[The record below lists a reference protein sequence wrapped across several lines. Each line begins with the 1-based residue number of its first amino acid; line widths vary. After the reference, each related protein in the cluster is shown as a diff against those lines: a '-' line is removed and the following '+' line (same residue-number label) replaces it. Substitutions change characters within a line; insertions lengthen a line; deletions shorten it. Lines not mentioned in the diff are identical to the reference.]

1 MNILRKLIFNREDTR
16 IKTMNT
22 FQIIICFLCCSLIVQ
37 RLSGQRDTVVIY
49 KKIDTTELKLWIHY
63 PEKVKKKHAAII
75 FFHGGGWN
83 NGSAEQF
90 LPQSEYLAS
99 LGMVAISASY
109 RLKNVHGTT
118 PKEALED
125 AKSAIRYLRLNAKEL
140 NILPNKIA
148 AGGGSAGGHLA
159 AAAYTSINI
168 NDPKDAIDVSAK
180 PNCLVLFNPVIDNG
194 PEGYGYERI
203 KAWFHDIS
211 PMHGITK
218 KFPPTVFFLGTKDA
232 LIPVSTGE
240 LFRDKINEAGGQC
253 TLFLY
258 EGAGHGFFGWKDGK
272 NPYYVETLKQT
283 EIFLRKHKYLK

>member
-1 MNILRKLIFNREDTR
+1 MIFLKKTFCTLGIL
-16 IKTMNT
+16 
-22 FQIIICFLCCSLIVQ
+22 FLTYL
-37 RLSGQRDTVVIY
+37 LSAQSDTVIIY
-49 KKIDTTELKLWIHY
+49 KKIDTTELKIWIHY
-63 PEKVKKKHAAII
+63 PEKVKKRHAAII

-83 NGSAEQF
+83 NGTAEQF

-99 LGMVAISASY
+99 RGMVAIRASY
-109 RLKNVHGTT
+109 RLKNVHGTS

-125 AKSAIRYLRLNAKEL
+125 AKSALRFLRRHAKEL
-140 NILPNKIA
+140 HILPNKIA

-159 AAAYTSINI
+159 AAAFTSINI
-168 NDPKDAIDVSAK
+168 NDPKDAMDVSAK
-180 PNCLVLFNPVIDNG
+180 PNSLVLFNPVIDNG

-203 KAWFHDIS
+203 KTWFPDIS

-218 KFPPTVFFLGTKDA
+218 KFPPTVLFLGTKDA

-240 LFRDKINEAGGQC
+240 IFRDKIKKAGGHC

-272 NPYYVETLKQT
+272 NPLYDETLKQT
-283 EIFLRKHKYLK
+283 EIFLRQHRYLK

>member
-1 MNILRKLIFNREDTR
+1 MIFLKKTFCTLGIL
-16 IKTMNT
+16 
-22 FQIIICFLCCSLIVQ
+22 FLTYL
-37 RLSGQRDTVVIY
+37 LSAQSDTVIIY
-49 KKIDTTELKLWIHY
+49 KKIDTTELKIWIHY
-63 PEKVKKKHAAII
+63 PEKVKKRHAAII

-83 NGSAEQF
+83 NGTAEQF

-99 LGMVAISASY
+99 QGMVAIRASY
-109 RLKNVHGTT
+109 RLKNVHGTS

-125 AKSAIRYLRLNAKEL
+125 AKSAIRFLRRHAKEL
-140 NILPNKIA
+140 HILPNKIA

-159 AAAYTSINI
+159 AAAFTSINI
-168 NDPKDAIDVSAK
+168 NDPKDAMDVSAK
-180 PNCLVLFNPVIDNG
+180 PNSLVLFNPVIDNG

-203 KAWFHDIS
+203 KTWFPDIS

-218 KFPPTVFFLGTKDA
+218 KFPPTVLFLGTKDA

-240 LFRDKINEAGGQC
+240 IFRDKIKKAGGHC

-272 NPYYVETLKQT
+272 NPLYDETLKQT
-283 EIFLRKHKYLK
+283 EIFLRQHRYLK

>member
-1 MNILRKLIFNREDTR
+1 MIFLKKTFCTLGIL
-16 IKTMNT
+16 
-22 FQIIICFLCCSLIVQ
+22 FLTYL
-37 RLSGQRDTVVIY
+37 LSAQSDTVIIY
-49 KKIDTTELKLWIHY
+49 KKIDTTELKIWIHY
-63 PEKVKKKHAAII
+63 PEKVKKRHAAII

-83 NGSAEQF
+83 NGTAEQF

-99 LGMVAISASY
+99 QGMVAIRASY
-109 RLKNVHGTT
+109 RLKNVHGTS

-125 AKSAIRYLRLNAKEL
+125 AKSAIRFLRHHAKEL
-140 NILPNKIA
+140 HILPNKIA

-159 AAAYTSINI
+159 AAAFTSINI
-168 NDPKDAIDVSAK
+168 NDPKDAMDISAK
-180 PNCLVLFNPVIDNG
+180 PNSLVLFNPVIDNG

-203 KAWFHDIS
+203 KTWFPDIS

-218 KFPPTVFFLGTKDA
+218 KFPPTVLFLGTKDA

-240 LFRDKINEAGGQC
+240 IFRDKIKKAGGHC

-272 NPYYVETLKQT
+272 NPLYDETLKQT
-283 EIFLRKHKYLK
+283 EIFLRQHRYLK

>member
-1 MNILRKLIFNREDTR
+1 MNILHKLIFVCCFFQVLPLSAQKDT
-16 IKTMNT
+16 
-22 FQIIICFLCCSLIVQ
+22 IIV
-37 RLSGQRDTVVIY
+37 Y

-63 PEKVKKKHAAII
+63 PEKVKKRHAAII

-83 NGSAEQF
+83 SGTAEQF

-99 LGMVAISASY
+99 QGMIAISASY
-109 RLKNVHGTT
+109 RLKNIHGTT

-125 AKSAIRYLRLNAKEL
+125 AKSAIRFLRLNAKEL
-140 NILPNKIA
+140 HILPDKIA

-159 AAAYTSINI
+159 AAAFTSTDI
-168 NDPKDAIDVSAK
+168 NDPKDALKVSPK

-203 KAWFHDIS
+203 KAWFPDIS

-218 KFPPTVFFLGTKDA
+218 KFPPTVLFLGTKDA

-240 LFRDKINEAGGQC
+240 IFRDKIKEAGGQC

-258 EGAGHGFFGWKDGK
+258 DGAGHGFFGWKDGN
-272 NPYYVETLKQT
+272 NPYYAETLKQT
-283 EIFLRKHKYLK
+283 EVFLRRQGYLR

>member
-1 MNILRKLIFNREDTR
+1 MIFLKKTFCTLGIL
-16 IKTMNT
+16 
-22 FQIIICFLCCSLIVQ
+22 FLTYL
-37 RLSGQRDTVVIY
+37 LSAQSDTVIIY
-49 KKIDTTELKLWIHY
+49 KKIDTTELKIWIHY
-63 PEKVKKKHAAII
+63 PEKVKKRHAAII

-83 NGSAEQF
+83 NGTAEQF

-99 LGMVAISASY
+99 RGMVAIRASY
-109 RLKNVHGTT
+109 RLKNVHGTS

-125 AKSAIRYLRLNAKEL
+125 AKSAIRFLRRHAKEL
-140 NILPNKIA
+140 HILPNKIA

-159 AAAYTSINI
+159 AAAFTSINI
-168 NDPKDAIDVSAK
+168 NDPKDAMDVSAK
-180 PNCLVLFNPVIDNG
+180 PNSLVLFNPVIDNG

-203 KAWFHDIS
+203 KTWFPDIS

-218 KFPPTVFFLGTKDA
+218 KFPPTVLFLGTKDA

-240 LFRDKINEAGGQC
+240 IFRDKIKKAGGHC

-272 NPYYVETLKQT
+272 NPLYDETLKQT
-283 EIFLRKHKYLK
+283 EIFLRQHRYLK

>member
-1 MNILRKLIFNREDTR
+1 MIFLKKTFCTLGIL
-16 IKTMNT
+16 
-22 FQIIICFLCCSLIVQ
+22 FLTYL
-37 RLSGQRDTVVIY
+37 LSAQSDTVIIY
-49 KKIDTTELKLWIHY
+49 KKIDTTELKIWIHY
-63 PEKVKKKHAAII
+63 PEKVKKRHTAII

-83 NGSAEQF
+83 NGTAEQF

-99 LGMVAISASY
+99 QGMVAIRASY
-109 RLKNVHGTT
+109 RLKNVHGTS

-125 AKSAIRYLRLNAKEL
+125 AKSAIRFLRRHAKEL
-140 NILPNKIA
+140 HILPNKIA

-159 AAAYTSINI
+159 AAAFTSINI
-168 NDPKDAIDVSAK
+168 NDPKDAMDVSAK
-180 PNCLVLFNPVIDNG
+180 PNSLVLFNPVIDNG

-203 KAWFHDIS
+203 KTWFPDIS

-218 KFPPTVFFLGTKDA
+218 KFPPTVLFLGTKDA

-240 LFRDKINEAGGQC
+240 IFRDKIKKAGGHC

-272 NPYYVETLKQT
+272 NPLYDETLKQT
-283 EIFLRKHKYLK
+283 EIFLRQHRYLK

>member
-1 MNILRKLIFNREDTR
+1 MIFLKKTFCTLGIL
-16 IKTMNT
+16 
-22 FQIIICFLCCSLIVQ
+22 FLTYL
-37 RLSGQRDTVVIY
+37 LSAQSDTVIIY
-49 KKIDTTELKLWIHY
+49 KKIDTTELKIWIHY
-63 PEKVKKKHAAII
+63 PEKVKKRHAAII

-83 NGSAEQF
+83 NGTAEQF

-99 LGMVAISASY
+99 RGMVAIRASY
-109 RLKNVHGTT
+109 RLKNVHGTS

-125 AKSAIRYLRLNAKEL
+125 AKSALRFLRRHAKEL
-140 NILPNKIA
+140 HILPNKIA

-159 AAAYTSINI
+159 AAAFTSINI
-168 NDPKDAIDVSAK
+168 NDPKDAMDVSAK
-180 PNCLVLFNPVIDNG
+180 PNSLVLFNPVIDNG

-203 KAWFHDIS
+203 KTWFPDIS

-218 KFPPTVFFLGTKDA
+218 KFPPTVLFLGTKDA

-240 LFRDKINEAGGQC
+240 IFRDKIIQAGGHC

-272 NPYYVETLKQT
+272 NPLYDETLKQT
-283 EIFLRKHKYLK
+283 EIFLRQHRYLK

>member
-1 MNILRKLIFNREDTR
+1 MK
-16 IKTMNT
+16 T
-22 FQIIICFLCCSLIVQ
+22 FQIIICFLGISLIVH
-37 RLSGQRDTVVIY
+37 RLSAQRDTVIIY

-63 PEKVKKKHAAII
+63 PEKLKNKNKAII

-83 NGSAEQF
+83 NGTAEQF
-90 LPQSEYLAS
+90 LHHSKYLANM
-99 LGMVAISASY
+99 GMVAIRASY
-109 RLKNVHGTT
+109 RLRNVHSTT

-125 AKSAIRYLRLNAKEL
+125 AKSAIRFLRLNAREL
-140 NILPNKIA
+140 HIIPNKIA

-159 AAAYTSINI
+159 AAAFTSINI
-168 NDPKDAIDVSAK
+168 NDSKDDVNVSAK
-180 PNCLVLFNPVIDNG
+180 PNCLVLFNPVIDNS

-203 KAWFHDIS
+203 KAWFPDIS

-218 KFPPTVFFLGTKDA
+218 KFPPTVLFLGTKDA

-240 LFRDKINEAGGQC
+240 IFRDKIKAAGGQC

-272 NPYYVETLKQT
+272 NMYNDETLKQT
-283 EIFLRKHKYLK
+283 EIFLRQHGYLK

>member
-1 MNILRKLIFNREDTR
+1 MIFLKKTFCTLGIL
-16 IKTMNT
+16 
-22 FQIIICFLCCSLIVQ
+22 FLTYL
-37 RLSGQRDTVVIY
+37 LSAQSDTVIIY
-49 KKIDTTELKLWIHY
+49 KKIDTTELKIWIHY
-63 PEKVKKKHAAII
+63 PEKVKKRHAAII

-83 NGSAEQF
+83 NGTAEQF

-99 LGMVAISASY
+99 QGMVAIRASY

-125 AKSAIRYLRLNAKEL
+125 AKSAIRFLRLNAKEL
-140 NILPNKIA
+140 HILPNRIA

-159 AAAYTSINI
+159 AAAFTSINI
-168 NDPKDAIDVSAK
+168 NDPKDTMDISAK
-180 PNCLVLFNPVIDNG
+180 PNSLVLFNPVIDNG

-203 KAWFHDIS
+203 KAWFPDIS

-218 KFPPTVFFLGTKDA
+218 KFPPTVLFLGTKDA
-232 LIPVSTGE
+232 LVPVSTGE
-240 LFRDKINEAGGQC
+240 IFRDKIKKAGGHC

-272 NPYYVETLKQT
+272 NPYYYETLKQT
-283 EIFLRKHKYLK
+283 EIFLRQHRYLK

>member
-168 NDPKDAIDVSAK
+168 NDPKDA
-180 PNCLVLFNPVIDNG
+180 
-194 PEGYGYERI
+194 
-203 KAWFHDIS
+203 
-211 PMHGITK
+211 
-218 KFPPTVFFLGTKDA
+218 

>member
-1 MNILRKLIFNREDTR
+1 MIFLKKTFCTLGIL
-16 IKTMNT
+16 
-22 FQIIICFLCCSLIVQ
+22 FLTYL
-37 RLSGQRDTVVIY
+37 LSAQSDTVIIY
-49 KKIDTTELKLWIHY
+49 KKIDTTELKIWIHY
-63 PEKVKKKHAAII
+63 PEKVKKRHAAII

-83 NGSAEQF
+83 NGTAEQF

-99 LGMVAISASY
+99 RGMVAIRASY
-109 RLKNVHGTT
+109 RLKNVHGTS

-125 AKSAIRYLRLNAKEL
+125 AKSALRFLRRHAKEL
-140 NILPNKIA
+140 HILPNKIA

-159 AAAYTSINI
+159 AAAFTSINI
-168 NDPKDAIDVSAK
+168 NDPKDAMDVSAK
-180 PNCLVLFNPVIDNG
+180 PNSLVLFNPVIDNG

-203 KAWFHDIS
+203 KTWFPDIS

-218 KFPPTVFFLGTKDA
+218 KFPPTVLFLGTKDA

-240 LFRDKINEAGGQC
+240 IFRDKIKAAGGQC

-272 NPYYVETLKQT
+272 NPYYDETLKQT
-283 EIFLRKHKYLK
+283 EIFLRQQGYLK

>member
-1 MNILRKLIFNREDTR
+1 MIILK
-16 IKTMNT
+16 KTFCT
-22 FQIIICFLCCSLIVQ
+22 IGVFFLTYL
-37 RLSGQRDTVVIY
+37 LSAQRDTVIIY
-49 KKIDTTELKLWIHY
+49 KKIDTTELKVWIHY
-63 PEKVKKKHAAII
+63 PDKVKKRHSAII

-83 NGSAEQF
+83 NGTAEQF

-99 LGMVAISASY
+99 QGMVAIRASY

-125 AKSAIRYLRLNAKEL
+125 AKSAIRFLRLNAKEL
-140 NILPNKIA
+140 HILPNKIA

-159 AAAYTSINI
+159 AAAFTSINI

-180 PNCLVLFNPVIDNG
+180 PNSLVLFNPVIDNG

-203 KAWFHDIS
+203 KTWFPDIS

-218 KFPPTVFFLGTKDA
+218 RFPPTVLFLGTKDA

-240 LFRDKINEAGGQC
+240 IFRDRIKAAGGQC

-272 NPYYVETLKQT
+272 NPYYDETLKQT
-283 EIFLRKHKYLK
+283 EIFLRQQGYLK

>member
-1 MNILRKLIFNREDTR
+1 MIFLKKTFCTLGIL
-16 IKTMNT
+16 
-22 FQIIICFLCCSLIVQ
+22 FLTYL
-37 RLSGQRDTVVIY
+37 LSAQSDTVIIY
-49 KKIDTTELKLWIHY
+49 KKIDTTELKIWIHY
-63 PEKVKKKHAAII
+63 PEKVKKRHAAII

-83 NGSAEQF
+83 NGTAEQF

-99 LGMVAISASY
+99 QGMVAIRASY

-125 AKSAIRYLRLNAKEL
+125 AKSAIRFLRLNAKEL
-140 NILPNKIA
+140 HILPNKIA

-159 AAAYTSINI
+159 AAAFTSINI
-168 NDPKDAIDVSAK
+168 NDPKDAINVSAK
-180 PNCLVLFNPVIDNG
+180 PNSLVLFNPVIDNG

-203 KAWFHDIS
+203 KAWFPDIS

-218 KFPPTVFFLGTKDA
+218 KFPPTVLFLGTKDA
-232 LIPVSTGE
+232 LVPVSTGE
-240 LFRDKINEAGGQC
+240 IFRDKIKKAGGHC

-272 NPYYVETLKQT
+272 NPFYYETLKQT
-283 EIFLRKHKYLK
+283 EIFLRQHRYLK

>member
-1 MNILRKLIFNREDTR
+1 MIFLKKTFCTLGIL
-16 IKTMNT
+16 
-22 FQIIICFLCCSLIVQ
+22 FLTYL
-37 RLSGQRDTVVIY
+37 LSAQSDTVIIY
-49 KKIDTTELKLWIHY
+49 KKIDTTELKIWIHY
-63 PEKVKKKHAAII
+63 PEKVKKRHAAII

-83 NGSAEQF
+83 NGTAEQF

-99 LGMVAISASY
+99 QGMVAIRASY
-109 RLKNVHGTT
+109 RLKNVHGTS

-125 AKSAIRYLRLNAKEL
+125 AKSAIRFLRRHAKEL
-140 NILPNKIA
+140 HILPNKIA

-159 AAAYTSINI
+159 AAAFTSINI
-168 NDPKDAIDVSAK
+168 NDPKDAMDISAK
-180 PNCLVLFNPVIDNG
+180 PNSLVLFNPVIDNG

-203 KAWFHDIS
+203 KTWFPDIS

-218 KFPPTVFFLGTKDA
+218 KFPPTVLFLGTKDA

-240 LFRDKINEAGGQC
+240 IFRDKIKKAGGHC

-272 NPYYVETLKQT
+272 NPLYDETLKQT
-283 EIFLRKHKYLK
+283 EIFLRQHRYLK

>member
-1 MNILRKLIFNREDTR
+1 MIFLKKTFCTLGIL
-16 IKTMNT
+16 
-22 FQIIICFLCCSLIVQ
+22 FLTYL
-37 RLSGQRDTVVIY
+37 LSAQSDTVIIY
-49 KKIDTTELKLWIHY
+49 KKIDTTELKIWIHY
-63 PEKVKKKHAAII
+63 PEKVKKRHAAII

-83 NGSAEQF
+83 NGTAEQF

-99 LGMVAISASY
+99 RGMVAIRASY
-109 RLKNVHGTT
+109 RLKNVHGTS

-125 AKSAIRYLRLNAKEL
+125 AKSALRFLRRHAKEL
-140 NILPNKIA
+140 HILPNKIA

-159 AAAYTSINI
+159 AAAFTSINI
-168 NDPKDAIDVSAK
+168 NDPKDAMDVSAK
-180 PNCLVLFNPVIDNG
+180 PNSLVLFNPVIDNG

-203 KAWFHDIS
+203 KTWFPDIS

-218 KFPPTVFFLGTKDA
+218 RFPPTVLFLGTKDA

-240 LFRDKINEAGGQC
+240 IFRDKIKAAGGQC

-272 NPYYVETLKQT
+272 NPYYDETLKQT
-283 EIFLRKHKYLK
+283 EIFLRQQGYLK

>member
-1 MNILRKLIFNREDTR
+1 MK
-16 IKTMNT
+16 T
-22 FQIIICFLCCSLIVQ
+22 FQIILCFLGFSLMVQ
-37 RLSGQRDTVVIY
+37 RSSAQSDTVIIY
-49 KKIDTTELKLWIHY
+49 KKIDTTELKIWIHY
-63 PEKVKKKHAAII
+63 PEKVKKRHAAII

-83 NGSAEQF
+83 NGTAEQF

-99 LGMVAISASY
+99 QGMVAIRASY
-109 RLKNVHGTT
+109 RLKNVHGTS

-125 AKSAIRYLRLNAKEL
+125 AKSAIRFLRRHAKEL
-140 NILPNKIA
+140 HILPNKIA

-159 AAAYTSINI
+159 AAAFTSMNI

-180 PNCLVLFNPVIDNG
+180 PNSLVLFNPVIDNG

-203 KAWFHDIS
+203 KTWFPDIS

-218 KFPPTVFFLGTKDA
+218 KFPPTVLFLGTKDA

-240 LFRDKINEAGGQC
+240 IFRDKIIKAGGHC

-272 NPYYVETLKQT
+272 NPLYDETLKQT
-283 EIFLRKHKYLK
+283 EIFLRQHRYLK

>member
-1 MNILRKLIFNREDTR
+1 MIFLKKTFCTLGIL
-16 IKTMNT
+16 
-22 FQIIICFLCCSLIVQ
+22 FLTYL
-37 RLSGQRDTVVIY
+37 LSAQSDTVIIY
-49 KKIDTTELKLWIHY
+49 KKIDTTELKIWIHY
-63 PEKVKKKHAAII
+63 PEKVKKRHTAII

-83 NGSAEQF
+83 NGTAEQF

-99 LGMVAISASY
+99 RGMVAIRASY
-109 RLKNVHGTT
+109 RLKNVHGTS

-125 AKSAIRYLRLNAKEL
+125 AKSAIRFLRRHAKEL
-140 NILPNKIA
+140 HILPNKIA

-159 AAAYTSINI
+159 AAAFTSINI
-168 NDPKDAIDVSAK
+168 NDPKDAMDVSAK
-180 PNCLVLFNPVIDNG
+180 PNSLVLFNPVIDNG

-203 KAWFHDIS
+203 KTWFPDIS

-218 KFPPTVFFLGTKDA
+218 KFPPTVLFLGTKDA

-240 LFRDKINEAGGQC
+240 IFRDKIKKAGGHC

-272 NPYYVETLKQT
+272 NPLYDETLKQT
-283 EIFLRKHKYLK
+283 EIFLRQHRYLK